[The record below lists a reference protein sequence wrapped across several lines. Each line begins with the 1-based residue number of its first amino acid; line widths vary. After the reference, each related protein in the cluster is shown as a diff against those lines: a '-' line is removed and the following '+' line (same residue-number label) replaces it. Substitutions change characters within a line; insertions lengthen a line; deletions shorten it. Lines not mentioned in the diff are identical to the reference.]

1 MSFTEKEMLKAAVEC
16 RQAGVRLAV
25 LCLRLT
31 AAHLAAQRG
40 GSVAWR
46 LFMKRGSRSFSSATL
61 SCCWS
66 PSAEHIPVTK
76 ATSESV
82 EIRQKIGVLK
92 SLFLLLATSRFN
104 SDVVR
109 SCPWRCNHS
118 CSLRAL
124 PASAQPRGRERA
136 SERSSIAQLHT
147 WDVLFWQK

>member
-1 MSFTEKEMLKAAVEC
+1 MSFIEGGMLEAGVEC

-40 GSVAWR
+40 GSVASR

-66 PSAEHIPVTK
+66 PSAGHTPVTK
-76 ATSESV
+76 AASESV
-82 EIRQKIGVLK
+82 VIRRKFGVLM

-109 SCPWRCNHS
+109 SCP
-118 CSLRAL
+118 
-124 PASAQPRGRERA
+124 
-136 SERSSIAQLHT
+136 
-147 WDVLFWQK
+147 

>member
-1 MSFTEKEMLKAAVEC
+1 MFFTEGEMLKAGVEC
-16 RQAGVRLAV
+16 RQAGVRLPV

-40 GSVAWR
+40 GSVASR

-66 PSAEHIPVTK
+66 PSAGHITVTK
-76 ATSESV
+76 VTSESV
-82 EIRQKIGVLK
+82 VIRRKFGVLM

-109 SCPWRCNHS
+109 SCP
-118 CSLRAL
+118 
-124 PASAQPRGRERA
+124 
-136 SERSSIAQLHT
+136 
-147 WDVLFWQK
+147 

>member
-1 MSFTEKEMLKAAVEC
+1 MLKSAVEC

-76 ATSESV
+76 ATSES
-82 EIRQKIGVLK
+82 RQKCGVLK

-109 SCPWRCNHS
+109 SCP
-118 CSLRAL
+118 
-124 PASAQPRGRERA
+124 
-136 SERSSIAQLHT
+136 
-147 WDVLFWQK
+147 